1 VLAVV
6 GPTAS
11 GKSSIA
17 VEIAKRNNGVIINGD
32 PFQAFRDIPIGTG
45 QPGIEEQQGIPHIGY
60 GELPLEHTLNPYS
73 FGELVR
79 SRLDSAQKSDRLP
92 ILVTGSGLY
101 LKGIWNQL
109 DNLPDVPR
117 ETVEKV
123 RRLCHRLGSPALHR
137 YLTSVDPIRASQL
150 HPNDGSRIQRA
161 IALHIATGERP
172 SKYLSGQN
180 RAVPQNWQVLLV
192 LPQREAMR
200 DRIARRVK
208 NMIRAGWQ
216 NEVRQIR
223 QAGLVQHIR
232 SLRPL
237 GYDIWLDDP
246 NPETAEQKIIQA
258 TQAYAKRQVTW
269 FRNQLPDNVLTLDP
283 DDDNNCHKVITLFC
297 PYSNST
303 ISY

>member
-1 VLAVV
+1 MLAVV

-11 GKSSIA
+11 GKSSVA
-17 VEIAKRNNGVIINGD
+17 VEIAKKNNGIIINGD

-45 QPGIEEQQGIPHIGY
+45 QPSIDEQHEIPHIGY
-60 GELPLEHTLNPYS
+60 GELPLEYILNPSS
-73 FGELVR
+73 FGALVR
-79 SRLDSAQKSDRLP
+79 DRLDSAQKTNRIP

-117 ETVEKV
+117 KTVEKAHG
-123 RRLCHRLGSPALHR
+123 LCHRLGSPALHR
-137 YLTSVDPIRASQL
+137 YLNSVDPIRASQL

-161 IALHIATGERP
+161 IALHIATGACP
-172 SKYLSGQN
+172 SKLLSGQN
-180 RAVPQNWQVLLV
+180 RIVPQNWQVLLV

-216 NEVRQIR
+216 NEVRQIK
-223 QAGLVQHIR
+223 QAGLVQHLR
-232 SLRPL
+232 RLRPL
-237 GYDIWLDDP
+237 GYDVWLDDP
-246 NPETAEQKIIQA
+246 DPETAEQKIVQA

-269 FRNQLPDNVLTLDP
+269 FRNQLPESVLKLDP
-283 DDDNNCHKVITLFC
+283 DDEIG
-297 PYSNST
+297 S
-303 ISY
+303 ISKLRNAILI